1 MASDEDSTGEGTHTL
16 LTPSEFAAMWT
27 KQEPLPPGVVLEGLC
42 GRFIRGTCP
51 EHFEML
57 SDEPGKRLSWV
68 CSPSQLGALLGK
80 SAADAMF
87 AVGFRAEWLA
97 ARHADGTQHQL
108 VLFPAGSG
116 SVATWEN
123 LWRLIGEQFGEQV
136 DAALEPFKAQIE
148 ALKTWPPDESG
159 NGYAAIDPAG
169 ELQRLSDLP
178 VHVKYAHE
186 GFLTAERFLA
196 ASPRTLYHAR
206 GFLDHAIGCN
216 AKFLG
221 TGFSPSGDVE
231 TLVPNVPLRDV
242 PGVCR
247 IELKITLPEIEAL
260 RKREAEQASS
270 GGPAA

>member
-1 MASDEDSTGEGTHTL
+1 MHSLTRTL
-16 LTPSEFAAMWT
+16 LTPAEFAAMWAR
-27 KQEPLPPGVVLEGLC
+27 QEPLPPGVVLEGLC

-97 ARHADGTQHQL
+97 ARHADGTKHQL
-108 VLFPAGSG
+108 VIFPAGTG
-116 SVATWEN
+116 SMATWPN
-123 LWRLIGEQFGEQV
+123 LWRLIAEQFGEHV
-136 DAALEPFKAQIE
+136 DAALEPFKAEIE
-148 ALKTWPPDESG
+148 ALKTWPPHEVSSG
-159 NGYAAIDPAG
+159 NGYASFDPAG

-221 TGFSPSGDVE
+221 TGFSPSGEVE

-242 PGVCR
+242 PGVYR
-247 IELKITLPEIEAL
+247 IELMVTHAEIEAL
-260 RKREAEQASS
+260 RKQEAEHALCSS
-270 GGPAA
+270 TGAL